1 MLKILLTQTG
11 WNILGTLFG
20 FIVGFFVKL
29 YVINKVGAASFGL
42 YVIATSFEVAVG
54 TVVAFGIPFIILK
67 FLPTY
72 IAKGNTLKA
81 TVFTSTFLFIIL
93 LLGIISC
100 ILIFIFSD
108 VIAIN
113 VFHKAELKAFF
124 KIIAFYIPVS
134 LLVSYIIAI
143 YRSIFKIKEIIL
155 YHTFV
160 LVSIRAILAFIIF
173 SFTNDIKY
181 FLYIEIISMSI
192 ALFLLVIN
200 LKTDKFVFSFKFIS
214 KKVIN
219 KEIIKYGK
227 VIYFNSLLGF
237 FSGYVITFIMS
248 VILAAKI
255 IGIYSV
261 LLTIAG
267 LTNFLLSNINRV
279 FSPIIS
285 HLIAVKDMKT
295 FSKIYKDSTFFI
307 NILTIPFILIILLF
321 GKKILSLY
329 GSEFATHTFELMIL
343 FLGNYFSI
351 SVGSSGTIML
361 MAGLEKEEVY
371 IQLVKIIFVVIL
383 SLIFLPIYGLLGA
396 VIIYAISTF
405 FVNFMEVYL
414 INKKLHV
421 FPLDKDS
428 IVLFLL
434 FFIGLIIA
442 NMYQNKNFHAFEYI
456 FYPLIIYGIFFLI
469 FRNKIMNI
477 VKDIKKEKN

>member
-108 VIAIN
+108 VIAID

-192 ALFLLVIN
+192 ALFMPAILLLIYQTLPSVRRVRHTYCRHSLN
-200 LKTDKFVFSFKFIS
+200 LSD
-214 KKVIN
+214 
-219 KEIIKYGK
+219 E
-227 VIYFNSLLGF
+227 
-237 FSGYVITFIMS
+237 
-248 VILAAKI
+248 
-255 IGIYSV
+255 
-261 LLTIAG
+261 
-267 LTNFLLSNINRV
+267 FLL
-279 FSPIIS
+279 
-285 HLIAVKDMKT
+285 
-295 FSKIYKDSTFFI
+295 
-307 NILTIPFILIILLF
+307 
-321 GKKILSLY
+321 
-329 GSEFATHTFELMIL
+329 
-343 FLGNYFSI
+343 
-351 SVGSSGTIML
+351 
-361 MAGLEKEEVY
+361 
-371 IQLVKIIFVVIL
+371 
-383 SLIFLPIYGLLGA
+383 
-396 VIIYAISTF
+396 
-405 FVNFMEVYL
+405 
-414 INKKLHV
+414 
-421 FPLDKDS
+421 
-428 IVLFLL
+428 
-434 FFIGLIIA
+434 
-442 NMYQNKNFHAFEYI
+442 
-456 FYPLIIYGIFFLI
+456 
-469 FRNKIMNI
+469 
-477 VKDIKKEKN
+477 